1 MLMGLLLELG
11 LVLREKRMPLRGY
24 RVAAIASLAS
34 ACLLPILAVAGTFQ
48 VQVQDGAGKPL
59 PNAVVFLESPGAKA
73 AAKPTSGGEIE
84 QVARQFQ
91 PAVSVV
97 TTGSSVTFPNHD
109 TVRHHVYSFSPIK
122 TFELKLYSGVPANP
136 VVFDRA
142 GVAVLGCN
150 IHDNMVAWVLV
161 VDTPYF
167 GKTDADGNLSLN
179 NVPNGNY
186 KLRTWH
192 NSLPVGAPAA
202 EQATS
207 VGNSGPTVT
216 VKLAG
221 SKV

>member
-1 MLMGLLLELG
+1 MGLLLELG

-34 ACLLPILAVAGTFQ
+34 ACLLPMLAVAGTFQ

-73 AAKPTSGGEIE
+73 AAKPTSTGEIE

-192 NSLPVGAPAA
+192 NSLPVGAAAA

-207 VGNSGPTVT
+207 VGNSGPTVM

-221 SKV
+221 SKA

>member
-1 MLMGLLLELG
+1 MR
-11 LVLREKRMPLRGY
+11 LRFDRAATIAAL
-24 RVAAIASLAS
+24 VAAS
-34 ACLLPILAVAGTFQ
+34 LLPMAAGAGTLQ
-48 VQVQDGAGKPL
+48 VQVQDGSGKPL
-59 PNAVVFLESPGAKA
+59 PNAVVFLESPEAKA
-73 AAKPTSGGEIE
+73 AAKPTNSAEIE

-136 VVFDRA
+136 VVFDRS

-167 GKTDADGNLSLN
+167 GKTNAEGTLTLN
-179 NVPNGNY
+179 NVPNGSY

-202 EQATS
+202 EQAST
-207 VGNSGPTVT
+207 VGNSGPVVV

>member
-1 MLMGLLLELG
+1 MPHPIVRASTLAALTAALLP
-11 LVLREKRMPLRGY
+11 LV
-24 RVAAIASLAS
+24 AS
-34 ACLLPILAVAGTFQ
+34 AGT
-48 VQVQDGAGKPL
+48 VQVLVHDGAGKPL
-59 PNAVVFLESPGAKA
+59 PNAVVFLESPEAKA
-73 AAKPTSGGEIE
+73 AIKPTSNSEIE
-84 QVARQFQ
+84 QVARQYQ

-97 TTGSSVTFPNHD
+97 STGSSVTFPNHD

-136 VVFDRA
+136 VVFGKS

-167 GKTDADGNLSLN
+167 GKTDADGMLTLN

-192 NSLPVGAPAA
+192 NSLAVGAPAA
-202 EQATS
+202 EQAAT
-207 VGNSGPTVT
+207 VGSSGPAVT